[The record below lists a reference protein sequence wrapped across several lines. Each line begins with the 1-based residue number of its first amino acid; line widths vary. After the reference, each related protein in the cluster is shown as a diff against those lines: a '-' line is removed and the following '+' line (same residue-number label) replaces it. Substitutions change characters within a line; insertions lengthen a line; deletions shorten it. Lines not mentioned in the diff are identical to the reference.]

1 MEMELRLTNDP
12 RLMPSVQAFMHST
25 LKQFGLV
32 DAAVTSIE
40 KIVTEVVS
48 HTIQHAYPHGEEGAI
63 TLKVTEAGGK
73 FEITISDDGLP
84 QDIQQLEEELHEGRN
99 RLPGLAEAVAQRVID
114 EMHWSALGPNGKALH
129 LIKWICDVT
138 VIDASSGTPTRISE
152 DEPLAPQ
159 QEYDI
164 RKAEPE
170 EALQISQLIYRIYG
184 NTYFNED
191 MYYPDRVATQHSN
204 GSVMSVVATDTEG
217 SLAGHCALEFNN
229 EGPVA
234 EVGQAAV
241 DPRHRARGLL
251 NQMKDALG
259 NEAQSLGLA
268 GWYAD
273 SVTVHIYTQK
283 SNAHHGGRVCGV
295 GLGVSPRN
303 ESFGGIAQTLTQ
315 RVSCVIYFHWLTE
328 PEHRTV
334 FVSERHQEIISDIY
348 GNLGCTITFGDAET
362 PSDRHGTLSIN
373 LNPRA
378 HFAVIHVTK
387 LGQDSVQ
394 SIRRAARELIEMS
407 HVEALLVELPV
418 EDPGAPETCEALE
431 KHGFG
436 FTGVG
441 PHFAAGGDVLKMEY
455 LVEPLEKNPIKLFE
469 PFAERL
475 VAYALSEQQRI
486 RETL

>member
-63 TLKVTEAGGK
+63 TLKVTEASGK

-84 QDIQQLEEELHEGRN
+84 QDIHQLEEELHDGQDN
-99 RLPGLAEAVAQRVID
+99 RSGLAESVVQGVID

-129 LIKWICDVT
+129 LIKWIHDDA
-138 VIDASSGTPTRISE
+138 VIDANSDTSLQIPE
-152 DEPLAPQ
+152 DTPLAPQ
-159 QEYDI
+159 QEYNI
-164 RKAEPE
+164 RKAVPE

-191 MYYPDRVATQHSN
+191 VYYPDRVATQHSN
-204 GSVMSVVATDTEG
+204 GSVLSVIATDTEG
-217 SLAGHCALEFNN
+217 NLAGHCALEFNN

-259 NEAQSLGLA
+259 SEAQSRGLA

-283 SNAHHGGRVCGV
+283 SNAHHGGHVCGV

-303 ESFGGIAQTLTQ
+303 ESFGGIAQTLAQ

-334 FVSERHQEIISDIY
+334 FVSERHQEIILDIY
-348 GNLGCTITFGDAET
+348 ANLGCTVTFGDAAT
-362 PSDRHGTLSIN
+362 PSDKHGTLLIN
-373 LNPRA
+373 MNPRA

-407 HVEALLVELPV
+407 HIEALLVELPL
-418 EDPGAPETCEALE
+418 EDPGAPETCETLE
-431 KHGFG
+431 TYGFG

-441 PHFAAGGDVLKMEY
+441 PHFSAGGDVLKMEY

-475 VAYALSEQQRI
+475 VAYALNEQLRV
-486 RETL
+486 RASM

>member
-1 MEMELRLTNDP
+1 MEMELRLTND
-12 RLMPSVQAFMHST
+12 RILMPSVQAFLNST
-25 LKQFGLV
+25 LKQFGFV
-32 DAAVTSIE
+32 DTAVTSIE
-40 KIVTEVVS
+40 KMVAEVVA
-48 HTIQHAYPHGEEGAI
+48 HTLQHAYPQGEEGTI
-63 TLKVTEAGGK
+63 ILKVSESSGK
-73 FEITISDDGLP
+73 YEITISDDGLP
-84 QDIQQLEEELHEGRN
+84 QDIHQLEEELTNGRN
-99 RLPGLAEAVAQRVID
+99 TLPVLSEALAQRVID
-114 EMHWSALGPNGKALH
+114 EMHWSALGPNGKSLH
-129 LIKWICDVT
+129 LIKWVHNHAVT
-138 VIDASSGTPTRISE
+138 DGSNNTTRISK

-159 QEYDI
+159 QEYEI

-191 MYYPDRVATQHSN
+191 VYYPDRVATQHSN
-204 GSVMSVVATDTEG
+204 GSVLSVIAADTEG
-217 SLAGHCALEFNN
+217 NLAGHCALEFNH

-283 SNAHHGGRVCGV
+283 SNAHHGGHVCGV

-315 RVSCVIYFHWLTE
+315 RVSCVIYFHWLIK
-328 PEHRTV
+328 PEHRTI
-334 FVSERHQEIISDIY
+334 FVSERHREIISDIY
-348 GNLGCTITFGDAET
+348 QNLGCTITLGKAEP

-373 LNPRA
+373 MNPRA
-378 HFAVIHVTK
+378 HFAVIHVTS
-387 LGQDSVQ
+387 LGQDTAHSV
-394 SIRRAARELIEMS
+394 RRAARELIEMS
-407 HVEALLVELPV
+407 HVEALLVELPL
-418 EDPGAPETCEALE
+418 EDPGTPETCEALE

-455 LVEPLEKNPIKLFE
+455 LVEPLEKNAIKLFE

-475 VAYALSEQQRI
+475 VDYALSEQQRV
-486 RETL
+486 RETM